1 MRITVFGATGRI
13 GAAAVGQALEAG
25 HKVTA
30 VVRESAQPV
39 ALAAL
44 QVANPALELVKVRGL
59 TAAAEVLSAIDGAEA
74 VISGVGPRGRKD
86 GPVTSTSTRAIVA
99 AMQETGVRR
108 YVGVSAA
115 PVGPIP
121 PDDSFVNRRLIHP
134 FFGWLL
140 KETYADLALM
150 EDELARSGIEW
161 TVVRPPKLVSKPVTG
176 IYRTALDANLPRG
189 LSISRED
196 TAHLMLAALDDPAMV
211 CRAVGIAY

>member
-13 GAAAVGQALEAG
+13 GAAAVEQALESG

-30 VVRESAQPV
+30 VVRSSF
-39 ALAAL
+39 ALKH
-44 QVANPALELVKVRGL
+44 PSLEVVKVTGL
-59 TAAAEVLSAIDGAEA
+59 TSAAELRPAVDGAEA
-74 VISGVGPRGRKD
+74 VLSGVGPRGRKD

-99 AMQETGVRR
+99 AMKDVGVRR

-134 FFGWLL
+134 FFGWFL

-150 EDELARSGIEW
+150 EDELAHSGIEW

-176 IYRTALDANLPRG
+176 SYRTALDANLPRG
-189 LSISRED
+189 LSVSRED
-196 TAHLMLAALDDPAMV
+196 TAHLMLATLDDPATV
-211 CRAVGIAY
+211 GHTLGIAY

>member
-13 GAAAVGQALEAG
+13 GAAAVEQALESG

-30 VVRESAQPV
+30 VVRSSF
-39 ALAAL
+39 ALKH
-44 QVANPALELVKVRGL
+44 PSLEVVKVTGL
-59 TAAAEVLSAIDGAEA
+59 TSAAELRPAVDGAEA
-74 VISGVGPRGRKD
+74 VLSGVGPRGRKD

-99 AMQETGVRR
+99 AMKDVGVRR

-134 FFGWLL
+134 FFGWFL
-140 KETYADLALM
+140 KETYADLARM
-150 EDELARSGIEW
+150 EDELAHSGIEW

-176 IYRTALDANLPRG
+176 SYRTALDANLPRG
-189 LSISRED
+189 LSVSRED
-196 TAHLMLAALDDPAMV
+196 TAHLMLATLDDPATV
-211 CRAVGIAY
+211 GHALGIAY